1 MAANQGI
8 NKFTRGCERKLTA
21 SELSRGYLFISLD
34 KKVTSIPNLKIL
46 LNDSVYINKEIDN
59 SGRIGIG
66 KEIVR
71 EMSDDVIR
79 FKLIGNTLH
88 ISY

>member
-8 NKFTRGCERKLTA
+8 NKFTRGFERKLTA
-21 SELSRGYLFISLD
+21 SEMGRGYLFISLD
-34 KKVTSIPNLKIL
+34 RKVKSISNLKIL
-46 LNDSVYINKEIDN
+46 INNSVYINKEIDN

-66 KEIVR
+66 KEI
-71 EMSDDVIR
+71 IR
-79 FKLIGNTLH
+79 DISGGVVSFKLIENTLH